1 MMRQYRRAKARHE
14 DAILFFRMG
23 DFYEMFFD
31 DAKLAARVLG
41 LTLTSREKGARAVPM
56 AGVPHHSAD
65 GYIKRLVQAGYKV
78 AICDQVEDP
87 KQAKGLVD
95 RAVTRVVTPGTLTED
110 SLLGGAD
117 HNYLAALFADSSA
130 VGLAWMDLS
139 TGCFFAADL
148 AAHRLADEL
157 SRIAPSECLLAEEG
171 AGDELAETIRQAGCR
186 MITRRPDWAFGRDTA
201 MRALL
206 DQFRVGTL
214 EGFGCEDL
222 GPAIGAAG
230 AILQYLQET
239 QKISLGHITRLTSF
253 RDRERVILDRS
264 SQVSLELVRTMRAG
278 SKQDTLLWVLDCTRT
293 PMGSRLLKERL
304 LCPLTDPAAIDERL
318 DGVEALA
325 KDHAMREDVR
335 RRLDHVYD
343 LERLA
348 TRVSTARAN
357 GRDLIALRDS
367 LGAMPPLRERLQK
380 ASALIESVAGR
391 LDPVDEAR
399 VLIATSIADEP
410 PPTLREGG
418 LIRDG
423 YDTELDELRAI
434 QRNGRDWILRFQA
447 QEQERTGIP
456 SLKIGYNKVFG
467 YYIEVTNAQRER
479 VPPEYVRKQTLK
491 NAERYIT
498 PQLKEHETRV
508 LTAEERSKEIEYRV
522 FVEIR
527 DQVAAHTERL
537 QRLAQAVA
545 ELDVFAALADVA
557 IEHNYSR
564 PEINEGFAIDI
575 RDGRHPVIERTLA
588 EEFVP
593 NDARFDEE
601 TRMLLITGPNMAGK
615 STYIRQVALIV
626 LMAQMGSFVPAKRAT
641 IGVVDRIFTRVG
653 AADEL
658 ARGQSTFM
666 VEMVETANILNN
678 ASERSLIVLDEVGRG
693 TSTFDGVSIAWAV
706 VEHIHEKLGAR
717 TIFAT
722 HYHELTEL
730 ATLYPRIRNLNV
742 AVREWSQRIIFLHK
756 IIEGAT
762 DKSYGLHVASLAGI
776 PRGVVERA
784 TVILANLESQAHDLE
799 EMPKLAGP
807 RPRKPRRRDVQLLM
821 FAPESDALRRE
832 LRALDLDAMTPIEAL
847 ARLQQLK
854 DRAEK
859 G

>member
-31 DAKLAARVLG
+31 DARLAARVLG

-78 AICDQVEDP
+78 AVCDQVEDP
-87 KQAKGLVD
+87 KQARGLVD

-117 HNYLAALFADSSA
+117 HNYLAALSADGGA

-139 TGCFFAADL
+139 TGCFYAADL
-148 AAHRLADEL
+148 AARRLADEL
-157 SRIAPSECLLAEEG
+157 SRIAPSEGLLAEE
-171 AGDELAETIRQAGCR
+171 AGGDDLAEALRQAGCK
-186 MITRRPDWAFGRDTA
+186 MISRRPDWAFGRDTA

-214 EGFGCEDL
+214 EGFGCEGL

-239 QKISLGHITRLTSF
+239 QKIPLGHITRLTPF
-253 RDRERVILDRS
+253 RDRDRVILDRS
-264 SQVSLELVRTMRAG
+264 SQASLELVRTMREG

-318 DGVEALA
+318 DGVEALV
-325 KDHAMREDVR
+325 KDHALREDVR

-367 LGAMPPLRERLQK
+367 LGAMPALRERLQE
-380 ASALIESVAGR
+380 AGALLGSVAGR

-399 VLIATSIADEP
+399 VLIATAIADEP

-434 QRNGRDWILRFQA
+434 QRSGRDWILRFQV

-456 SLKIGYNKVFG
+456 SLKVGYNKVFG
-467 YYIEVTNAQRER
+467 YYIEVTNAHRER

-557 IEHNYSR
+557 VERNYSR
-564 PEINEGFAIDI
+564 PEINEDFAIDI

-601 TRMLLITGPNMAGK
+601 TRILLITGPNMAGK
-615 STYIRQVALIV
+615 STYIRQAALIV

-641 IGVVDRIFTRVG
+641 IGAVDRIFTRVG

-832 LRALDLDAMTPIEAL
+832 LRALDLEAMTPIEAL

-854 DRAEK
+854 DRAEN

>member
-1 MMRQYRRAKARHE
+1 MMRQYQRAKSQHE

-31 DAKLAARVLG
+31 DARLAARVLG
-41 LTLTSREKGARAVPM
+41 LTLTSRDKGAKAVPM

-65 GYIKRLVQAGYKV
+65 GYIKRLVQAGHKV

-87 KQAKGLVD
+87 KQAKGIVD

-117 HNYLAALFADSSA
+117 HNYLTALSADGDTI
-130 VGLAWMDLS
+130 GLAWMDLS
-139 TGCFFAADL
+139 TGCFYVADQS
-148 AAHRLADEL
+148 ARRLADEL
-157 SRIAPSECLLAEEG
+157 GRIAPSECLLAEES
-171 AGDELAETIRQAGCR
+171 AGDDLADILRQTGCK
-186 MITRRPDWAFGRDTA
+186 MITRRPGWAFGRDTA

-206 DQFRVGTL
+206 EQFGVTTL
-214 EGFGCEDL
+214 EGFGCEAI

-239 QKISLGHITRLTSF
+239 QKIPLGHITRLTPF
-253 RDRERVILDRS
+253 LDRDRVILDRS
-264 SQVSLELVRTMRAG
+264 SQASLELVRTMRDG
-278 SKQDTLLWVLDCTRT
+278 SRQNTLLWVLDRSRT

-304 LCPLTDPAAIDERL
+304 LCPLTDPAAIDQRL
-318 DGVEALA
+318 DGVEALVE
-325 KDHAMREDVR
+325 DHSLREDVR

-343 LERLA
+343 IERLA

-367 LGAMPPLRERLQK
+367 LGAMPALRERLRE
-380 ASALIESVAGR
+380 AGPLLESVAAR

-399 VLIATSIADEP
+399 ALIAATIADEP
-410 PPTLREGG
+410 PQTLREGD

-434 QRNGRDWILRFQA
+434 QRDGRDWILRFQV

-456 SLKIGYNKVFG
+456 SLKVGYNRVFG
-467 YYIEVTNAQRER
+467 YYIEVTNVHRER

-508 LTAEERSKEIEYRV
+508 LTAEDHAREIEYRV
-522 FVEIR
+522 FLEIR
-527 DQVAAHTERL
+527 DQVAEHTERL
-537 QRLAQAVA
+537 QRLAAAVA
-545 ELDVFAALADVA
+545 ELDVFAALGDVA
-557 IEHNYSR
+557 VEHGYSR
-564 PEINEGFAIDI
+564 PEINEDFAIDI

-601 TRMLLITGPNMAGK
+601 RRILLITGPNMAGK

-626 LMAQMGSFVPAKRAT
+626 LMAQMGSFVPAKRAS
-641 IGVVDRIFTRVG
+641 IGVADRIFTRVG
-653 AADEL
+653 ASDEL

-730 ATLYPRIRNLNV
+730 STRYGRICNLNV

-776 PRGVVERA
+776 PKGVVERA
-784 TVILANLESQAHDLE
+784 AVVLANLEAQAHDLD
-799 EMPKLAGP
+799 EMPRPDGP
-807 RPRKPRRRDVQLLM
+807 RARKARRGDVQFVM
-821 FAPESDALRRE
+821 FAPESDVLRSE
-832 LRALDLDAMTPIEAL
+832 LRALDLDAMTPLEAL
-847 ARLQQLK
+847 ARLQQFK
-854 DRAEK
+854 DRADN